1 MSAPPKLPPFKRG
14 DTYLLTCTYKIDGTP
29 VSLTGKTMRAQ
40 IRTRRGDLVA
50 ELNATAAVDQGA
62 NPGQFTLTPVDPNT
76 SGWQAGTYERPDF
89 HLIDIEITDGGTITS
104 SETFIQPVIE
114 DVTR

>member
-14 DTYLLTCTYKIDGTP
+14 DTYMLTCTYKIDGTP
-29 VSLTGKTMRAQ
+29 VSLAGKTMRAQ
-40 IRTRRGDLVA
+40 IRTRRGELVA
-50 ELNATAAVDQGA
+50 ELNATAAADQTA
-62 NPGQFTLTPVDPNT
+62 NPGRFTIVPVDPDT
-76 SGWQAGTYERPDF
+76 TGWPAGTYERPEF
-89 HLIDIEITDGGTITS
+89 HQIDIEITENGVITS

>member
-1 MSAPPKLPPFKRG
+1 MSAPPKLPLFKRG

-29 VSLTGKTMRAQ
+29 VSLAGKTMRAQ
-40 IRTRRGDLVA
+40 IRTRRGVLVA
-50 ELNATAAVDQGA
+50 DLNATAAADQTA
-62 NPGQFTLTPVDPNT
+62 NPGRFTLTPVNQDT
-76 SGWQAGTYERPDF
+76 SGWPAGTYERPEF
-89 HLIDIEITDGGTITS
+89 HEIDIETTDGGVIIS